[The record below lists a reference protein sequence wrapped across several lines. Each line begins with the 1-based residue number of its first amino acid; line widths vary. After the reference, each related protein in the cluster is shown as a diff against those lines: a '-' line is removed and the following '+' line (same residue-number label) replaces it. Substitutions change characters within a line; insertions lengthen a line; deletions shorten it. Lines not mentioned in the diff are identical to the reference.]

1 MTSTMTP
8 YFGIVVSL
16 IAYGIGTFLFKHSKG
31 FFLFTPL
38 FVAMVLGIIFLKVGN
53 FTFEEYNTGGKMIS
67 FFLEPATI
75 AFAIPL
81 YKQVDKL
88 KKYWW
93 QILSAIVVGSICSV
107 VVVFIVAKAIG
118 LDTAVM
124 NSMLPQA
131 ATTAIALPISESIGG
146 IPAITSFAVIFNAV
160 IFNAVIVYALGALF
174 LKTFRVKHPIAKGLA
189 LGTAGHALGV
199 AVGIEMGEVE
209 AAMASIAVTVV
220 GVVTVVIIP
229 MFMPFIG

>member
-1 MTSTMTP
+1 MASTMTP

-38 FVAMVLGIIFLKVGN
+38 FVAMVLGIVFLKVGN

-118 LDTAVM
+118 LNTAVM

-146 IPAITSFAVIFNAV
+146 IPAITSFAV

-220 GVVTVVIIP
+220 GVVTVVVIP

>member
-1 MTSTMTP
+1 MSP

-16 IAYGIGTFLFKHSKG
+16 AAFGIGTYLFKKTRG

-38 FVAMVLGIIFLKVGN
+38 FVAMVLGILFLKL
-53 FTFEEYNTGGKMIS
+53 GGFSYEDYKSGGDIIK

-81 YKQVDKL
+81 YKQRAKL

-93 QILSAIVVGSICSV
+93 QIMSSIIVGSICSV
-107 VVVFIVAKAIG
+107 TIVYLIAKGIH
-118 LDTAVM
+118 LDAAVM
-124 NSMLPQA
+124 KSMLPQA
-131 ATTAIALPISESIGG
+131 ATTAIALPLSKG
-146 IPAITSFAVIFNAV
+146 ITDITAFAV

-174 LKTFRVKHPIAKGLA
+174 LKLFKVKHPISKGLA
-189 LGTAGHALGV
+189 LGTSGHALGV

-209 AAMASIAVTVV
+209 AAMASIAVVVV
-220 GVVTVVIIP
+220 GVVTVLVIP
-229 MFMPFIG
+229 VFVQLIGG

>member
-1 MTSTMTP
+1 MVGKMNP

-16 IAYGIGTFLFKHSKG
+16 AAYGIGTYLFKRSKG

-38 FVAMVLGIIFLKVGN
+38 FVAMVLGIAFLKIGH
-53 FTFEEYNTGGKMIS
+53 FSYEEYSSGGKIIS

-81 YKQVDKL
+81 YKQADKL

-93 QILSAIVVGSICSV
+93 QILSSIAVGSVCSV
-107 VVVFIVAKAIG
+107 AIIFAIAKGIHMDEVVMK
-118 LDTAVM
+118 
-124 NSMLPQA
+124 SMLPQA
-131 ATTAIALPISESIGG
+131 ATTAIALPLSQDIGG

-160 IFNAVIVYALGALF
+160 IVYALGALF
-174 LKTFRVKHPIAKGLA
+174 LKIFKVKNPISKGLA
-189 LGTAGHALGV
+189 LGTSGHALGV

-209 AAMASIAVTVV
+209 AAMASIAVVIV
-220 GVVTVVIIP
+220 GVVTVAVIP
-229 MFMPFIG
+229 LFVQLVM